1 MLDELRDARERRTG
15 GPAFGQSRRTRYIP
29 DCARGRE
36 PERAGLSAA
45 VVALADASGPVGYV
59 VVLVL
64 GNVLILA
71 LEGLVVG
78 IQTTRLMM
86 FEFFVRFLTG
96 TGRAFRP
103 LPPPFV
109 PLPHRNGSPA

>member
-1 MLDELRDARERRTG
+1 M
-15 GPAFGQSRRTRYIP
+15 
-29 DCARGRE
+29 
-36 PERAGLSAA
+36 
-45 VVALADASGPVGYV
+45 VALADASGPLWYV

-103 LPPPFV
+103 LLPPFV